1 MSKEAAIMLEPDF
14 ILAWKST
21 FSDKSLGDVDY
32 WQENGVNTY
41 IALNSNDISENRT
54 VDNEYQDI
62 LTVGKIFNVEDKAQV
77 LVDEMKASVDKVTSE
92 TQGQEK
98 KKVLIIEFLGDT
110 ISIYDK
116 TSLAGDMV
124 IKMGGELVDILD
136 LRVSNGRVTNDR
148 GCAKYRMGR

>member
-41 IALNSNDISENRT
+41 MALNSNDISENRT

-62 LTVGKIFNVEDKAQV
+62 LTVGKIFNVEDK
-77 LVDEMKASVDKVTSE
+77 LR
-92 TQGQEK
+92 
-98 KKVLIIEFLGDT
+98 FL
-110 ISIYDK
+110 
-116 TSLAGDMV
+116 
-124 IKMGGELVDILD
+124 
-136 LRVSNGRVTNDR
+136 
-148 GCAKYRMGR
+148 